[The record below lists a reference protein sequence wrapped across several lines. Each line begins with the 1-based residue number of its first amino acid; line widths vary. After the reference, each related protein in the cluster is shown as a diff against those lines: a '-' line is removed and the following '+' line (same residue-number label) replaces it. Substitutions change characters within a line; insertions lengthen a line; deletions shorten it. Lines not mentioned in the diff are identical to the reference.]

1 MEQEDKEEVELEKDI
16 NSKVMAM
23 KQEDFIISSFEN
35 MAGHRVRRMK
45 NLGNTCYFNSVL
57 QNLLSID
64 RLRVSLQ
71 ICSPKLDCADRPI
84 TRNLWSLFL
93 NADTTNDAFDQL
105 YLTSLLDSIRSI
117 APEFRGNQ
125 QQDSHEFLRRFLNG
139 LQEEENGWVKDIFE
153 GSLSSTVTC
162 DHCGHISRKI
172 EPFLDLSLSLPSTE
186 SDGVVRSKEHVF
198 PAREVGDQDDQITS
212 GFFEYRN
219 TGPRSFILR
228 KRKTCSVL
236 AMDNMDLN
244 VHDGDANKGYNEYQK
259 DICGKRPSEFNRDS
273 GEGVELVESHQKKVE
288 DLGEVEDP
296 EEGDDPEEE
305 VEDPEDCCGHHPC
318 ICNKHIAA
326 ALPEC
331 RQNDQIKEKDE
342 DPETEEEE
350 DAEDCCGHYPC
361 ICNKDSGE
369 TAALPESQRT
379 GQIKEDPED
388 CCGNH
393 PCICKKDLGE
403 IAAAPEKDKDPD
415 AEEEEDPENCCGH
428 HPCTCN
434 KDSGK
439 IAAVTEK
446 DEDPDIEEEEDPEDC
461 CGHHPCICNKDSG
474 EIATAPENL
483 QKDQIKE
490 EKDEDMEAEEE
501 EDPEDCCGHHP
512 CICNKDSVE
521 IAALPE
527 GQQKDQ
533 TKEDKEEADPE
544 EPNGCCEKQVL
555 VSNEEDL
562 QENQGNLTVEEFTFA
577 FEEAWKNDNLDFYRA
592 VLSGPEVSNVQDEGE
607 SLIRK
612 RRCKDLEPILDFTD
626 GMQSADTNGNNLT
639 IERCLEL
646 FTEPE
651 PVEYTCEHCPNRFQ
665 PPYEGRGKRKG
676 KGKGKL
682 KPETSDSN
690 RRLEMGG
697 KRTLLLARI
706 PPILTIH
713 LKRFKQDA
721 HGTILKIDNHIKFK
735 EMLDLTP
742 YVDPSYK
749 DKELRYR
756 LIGVVE
762 HLGTFSAGHYVA
774 YVKGVLRE
782 GNCPVWLKANDN
794 SPVREVLPKEVLKS
808 MAYILFF
815 ETMQD

>member
-1 MEQEDKEEVELEKDI
+1 MMDMEQEDKEEVELEKDI

-361 ICNKDSGE
+361 ICNKDS
-369 TAALPESQRT
+369 
-379 GQIKEDPED
+379 
-388 CCGNH
+388 
-393 PCICKKDLGE
+393 
-403 IAAAPEKDKDPD
+403 
-415 AEEEEDPENCCGH
+415 
-428 HPCTCN
+428 
-434 KDSGK
+434 
-439 IAAVTEK
+439 
-446 DEDPDIEEEEDPEDC
+446 
-461 CGHHPCICNKDSG
+461 
-474 EIATAPENL
+474 
-483 QKDQIKE
+483 
-490 EKDEDMEAEEE
+490 
-501 EDPEDCCGHHP
+501 
-512 CICNKDSVE
+512 VE